1 MALEFDGFDAWHAIA
16 ESPDT
21 FASLRADAAKSA
33 RAALVKYLK
42 TKTLGIPE
50 LRAARKALGKDL
62 FRLLVDGM
70 KDAEVKSL
78 VNRLDKHNPELKA
91 ADPSWRRQHFRALVK
106 GDAEPAEKLVK
117 PAKKTKAPRRPKP
130 EKQEDKDGDWFAS
143 AGAVRKR

>member
-1 MALEFDGFDAWHAIA
+1 MALEFDGFEAWRAIA
-16 ESPDT
+16 NSPDI

-33 RAALVKYLK
+33 RAGLVKYMK
-42 TKTLGIPE
+42 TKTLGIAD

-78 VNRLDKHNPELKA
+78 VTRLDKHHPQLKTADA
-91 ADPSWRRQHFRALVK
+91 AWRRQHFLSLVK
-106 GDAEPAEKLVK
+106 GDIEPARKPER
-117 PAKKTKAPRRPKP
+117 PAKKPKAQRKPKAEP
-130 EKQEDKDGDWFAS
+130 QSGEWFAS